1 MRLRD
6 GLGVLYKD
14 QDYTAL
20 FATRG
25 QPAESPGRLLLVLV
39 LQSLDGLTNRQ
50 AADTVRGRID
60 WK

>member
-1 MRLRD
+1 
-6 GLGVLYKD
+6 VLYKD